1 MNGKSTESLRAV
13 LRGHG
18 FTVTKLLSVQITFSF
33 HWCLRSRLLSC

>member
-18 FTVTKLLSVQITFSF
+18 FTVTKLSVQITFSF